1 MASRPSSSALSKQQ
15 QPPPRPPPEP
25 PARRRR
31 VVAGL
36 AAEAAAQAEQAQ
48 RARAGDQKSLG
59 HPVAFS
65 PSGAGGNGGPTAPGG
80 AALVALRGTC
90 QCGSPAT
97 STCAA
102 GCGRPTC
109 PEHLLTPA
117 TLLAWPGPYQSEREH
132 TAYLRAFKSN
142 PSALCAWC
150 REAAG
155 VAALAT
161 LPPVPPLPDDVLQ
174 RLTVLARH
182 PHDYPKD
189 AWHQTVQAH
198 GGAAAVVRL
207 LGPRVVPRRPAQEFQ
222 GRTRRD
228 FLLGVSVG
236 GSATLGTSELEL
248 LDRAGVV
255 WTVRPLGKAPLRKH
269 RAWAWERASD
279 ERVAQLLPGLLE
291 WAGL

>member
-48 RARAGDQKSLG
+48 RARDGDQERPNELAG
-59 HPVAFS
+59 S
-65 PSGAGGNGGPTAPGG
+65 PMSGASRNGGPPARGG
-80 AALVALRGTC
+80 TALVAVKGACR
-90 QCGSPAT
+90 CGGPAT

-102 GCGRPTC
+102 GCARPTC
-109 PEHLLTPA
+109 PEHLLAPA
-117 TLLAWPGPYQSEREH
+117 TRLAWPGPYQSEREH

-142 PSALCAWC
+142 PSPLCAWC

-155 VAALAT
+155 VEALAA
-161 LPPVPPLPDDVLQ
+161 LPPVPPLPGDVLQ
-174 RLTVLARH
+174 RLTVLLRH

-189 AWHQTVQAH
+189 AWHQTVRAH

-207 LGPRVVPRRPAQEFQ
+207 LGPRVVPRRPAQELQ

-228 FLLGVSVG
+228 VLVGVSVG
-236 GSATLGTSELEL
+236 GSATPGTSEL
-248 LDRAGVV
+248 LDHSGVV

-269 RAWAWERASD
+269 RAWVWERAAD

>member
-15 QPPPRPPPEP
+15 QPPPRPPREP

-48 RARAGDQKSLG
+48 RVRAGANESPDHLAS
-59 HPVAFS
+59 V
-65 PSGAGGNGGPTAPGG
+65 PSGASRNGGPLAPGG
-80 AALVALRGTC
+80 TALVALKGTC
-90 QCGSPAT
+90 RCGGPAT

-102 GCGRPTC
+102 GCARPTC
-109 PEHLLTPA
+109 PEHLLIPA
-117 TLLAWPGPYQSEREH
+117 TRLAWPGPYQSEREH
-132 TAYLRAFKSN
+132 TAYLRAFRSN

-155 VAALAT
+155 VAALSA

-174 RLTVLARH
+174 RLAVLLRH
-182 PHDYPKD
+182 PHDYPKE
-189 AWHQTVQAH
+189 AWRQSVQAH

-228 FLLGVSVG
+228 FLVGVSVG
-236 GSATLGTSELEL
+236 GSATPGTSEL
-248 LDRAGVV
+248 LDRSGVV